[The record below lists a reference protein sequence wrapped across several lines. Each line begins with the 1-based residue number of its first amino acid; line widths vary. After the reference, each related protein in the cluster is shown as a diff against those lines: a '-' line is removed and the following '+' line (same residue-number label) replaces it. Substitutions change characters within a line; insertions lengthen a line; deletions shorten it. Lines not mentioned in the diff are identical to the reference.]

1 MSTQDSRRLR
11 WLLVFNGVVGLF
23 AVSPLLI
30 VVIWWDT
37 LTASSRTGPAA
48 SVLFFALAPLTIPAG
63 VVASLL
69 GSLWKSASAVRSPH
83 STRSQQ

>member
-48 SVLFFALAPLTIPAG
+48 AVLFFMLSPLTILAG
-63 VVASLL
+63 FVASLL
-69 GSLWKSASAVRSPH
+69 GSLWKSAPAARSPH
-83 STRSQQ
+83 STKWQQ